1 MGVSASRIEDVY
13 GRRHRV
19 FCNAIACV
27 TGSYEAADDV
37 VQEAFARALARREQ
51 FRGDGPIEA
60 WIWRIAIRTALEQRS
75 TPRAA
80 SLAEAIDPRLVE
92 PDRDPELA
100 AALHK
105 LPPRRRLLVFLR
117 YVADLSYAEIA
128 RVCGISEGTVGTA
141 LTQARAELAAELG
154 HSRMPEHATQR
165 GSR

>member
-1 MGVSASRIEDVY
+1 MGVPANRIEDVY
-13 GRRHRV
+13 RRRHRV
-19 FCNAIACV
+19 FRNAIACIA
-27 TGSYEAADDV
+27 GSYEAADDV

-75 TPRAA
+75 APAVA
-80 SLAEAIDPRLVE
+80 PIGEAIDPRIVE

-100 AALHK
+100 AALAK

-117 YVADLSYAEIA
+117 YVADLPYGEIA
-128 RVCGISEGTVGTA
+128 RVCGVSEGTVGAT

-154 HSRMPEHATQR
+154 YSRRHEHATQR